1 MRAPSKPAVKAVSAV
16 VPTAK
21 PVAVVTAASSTTVD
35 KPVKAASAPAQSTLS
50 FVPLKKAPAPAP
62 VSAPVVVAVKAVE
75 VPAPVLDLKARLL
88 LKKAAAAA
96 ASGSGSATTS
106 ASSSAPVAATLKAV
120 VSAPSKTVDLCSS
133 DDEAFTVK
141 GMDALTLNA
150 AVPSSR
156 VSRPVA
162 KKSSY
167 DEDEEEV
174 EFNSEDEKP
183 TKAKAVRK
191 PKAPAAT
198 TNGAS
203 KSLGVKRPKKPTGE
217 LSRS

>member
-1 MRAPSKPAVKAVSAV
+1 M
-16 VPTAK
+16 PTAK

-96 ASGSGSATTS
+96 ASGSATTS
-106 ASSSAPVAATLKAV
+106 TSSSLPVTATVKSVA
-120 VSAPSKTVDLCSS
+120 APSKTVDLCSS